1 MVKIAYTE
9 EEVVQKK
16 RYVLTPG
23 TGALIGG
30 VTGGI
35 VRGVPGMYYA
45 GGLGPAL
52 RGALLGGIGGGLAG
66 SVIGALA
73 KAKRDKKAKQNLDKQ
88 AGMGTEEE
96 VSKKKKSGLL
106 PLSGG
111 LIGGTI
117 GAVIGSRSV
126 PAAAQP
132 LPPWV
137 KTLTPKVMNPI
148 INEPIYAN
156 PIIAEP
162 LRNLQ
167 NGANKRSW
175 KPTNRWVQGAVAGGI
190 AGSVIGAIAKSR
202 RDKKAKQNLD
212 KQAGFESNLLAGLMA
227 YPAVT
232 GAVIGSRRNKIEKQP
247 IPFNGG
253 SLPLKDLRN
262 LESTLTEQVVP
273 SGIEVWDFFNSLP
286 TDVRE
291 SMTVGEFDDLFVK
304 ATNHKLKK
312 TAGLGLEAAKG
323 VGSFLMK
330 NVGIGAGLGGLLGLV
345 TGARAKIDPNEGVP
359 ELKERVTALQGVRE
373 RGLSSMKE
381 LERIPVDWDPY
392 SGADRTSPTPAYMLP
407 VDYSYD
413 NYSYD
418 IYPTQAEH
426 NVALERGLMRPG
438 DLGKRLQ
445 YLDRDR
451 PLMEYLNDIKKE
463 MEHGRE
469 RW

>member
-9 EEVVQKK
+9 EEV
-16 RYVLTPG
+16 
-23 TGALIGG
+23 
-30 VTGGI
+30 
-35 VRGVPGMYYA
+35 
-45 GGLGPAL
+45 
-52 RGALLGGIGGGLAG
+52 
-66 SVIGALA
+66 
-73 KAKRDKKAKQNLDKQ
+73 
-88 AGMGTEEE
+88 
-96 VSKKKKSGLL
+96 SKKKRSGLS

-117 GAVIGSRSV
+117 GAVMGSKSV
-126 PAAAQP
+126 PVRGQP
-132 LPPWV
+132 FTLPPGAKV
-137 KTLTPKVMNPI
+137 NTPIINTPI
-148 INEPIYAN
+148 INEPI
-156 PIIAEP
+156 IHEP
-162 LRNLQ
+162 LRHLQ
-167 NGANKRSW
+167 KVNTPKKGFWTSS
-175 KPTNRWVQGAVAGGI
+175 RWAQGAVAGGI

-212 KQAGFESNLLAGLMA
+212 KQAGFDSNLLAGLVA
-227 YPAVT
+227 FPAVAS
-232 GAVIGSRRNKIEKQP
+232 AVIGSRRNKIEKQP

-253 SLPLKDLRN
+253 SIPLKDLRN

-273 SGIEVWDFFNSLP
+273 AGNEVWDFFNSLP

-312 TAGLGLEAAKG
+312 TAGLGLEAAKRA
-323 VGSFLMK
+323 GSFLMK
-330 NVGIGAGLGGLLGLV
+330 SVGIGAGLGGLLGLV
-345 TGARAKIDPNEGVP
+345 SGAKTKIDPNEGVP
-359 ELKERVTALQGVRE
+359 ELKERVTALQGIKD

-381 LERIPVDWDPY
+381 LESVPVDWDPH

-469 RW
+469 GW